1 MDRRWVDDKLTLL
14 HRAVGDFR
22 PNLQTFLFEPTESIY
37 GKLESGKEND
47 LESVTEAIARHIG
60 IVPSPSSTY
69 DWGIKMDLEVAG
81 QFTLTSS
88 SRSIRIPFFYVG
100 KKYPLGAILA
110 HEMTHAF
117 LVYRGVILGDRDEN
131 EIFTDVT
138 AIFIGLGK
146 LLLNGIFVESG
157 EYEGQVYSLGYLPHQ
172 LVSYCYGRVNTAR
185 GIPNDVMLMN
195 LVSGARRM
203 MDAEWED

>member
-1 MDRRWVDDKLTLL
+1 MDRRWVDDRLTLL
-14 HRAVGDFR
+14 HRVAGDFR
-22 PNLQTFLFEPTESIY
+22 PNPQTFLFEPTESIY

-60 IVPSPSSTY
+60 IVPSPSPTY

-88 SRSIRIPFFYVG
+88 SRTIKIPFFYVG

-117 LVYRGVILGDRDEN
+117 LFYRGIILVDPDEN
-131 EIFTDVT
+131 EIFTDVAT
-138 AIFIGLGK
+138 IFIGLGK
-146 LLLNGIFVESG
+146 LLLNGIVVEPG
-157 EYEGQVYSLGYLPHQ
+157 EYESQVYSLGYLPHQ
-172 LVSYCYGRVNTAR
+172 LVSYCYRRVNTAR
-185 GIPNDVMLMN
+185 DIPNDVMMRN
-195 LVSGARRM
+195 LVPMARRM
-203 MDAEWED
+203 MDVEWKD